1 MTQAGQLAG
10 TPGHASAPRAIV
22 VGGGISGLVAARE
35 LSLTGH
41 QVDVFEASPR
51 FGGAVASHQVAGLDL
66 DAGAESFAV
75 RSTAVADLATEL
87 GLGASLQSPNPAGSW
102 LYHAVDGA
110 KRGGP
115 RAMPMP
121 ATALLGI
128 PADPWAEDVKT
139 VIGAAGCV
147 RAATDLAMPVTRRQA
162 KEPISLGEL
171 VAARMGQAVLESLVT
186 PIVAGVH
193 SADPTT
199 LDVDTVAPGLRAA
212 MAEHHSLA
220 RGVAAL
226 RASAPAGSAVG
237 GLAGGMHRL
246 TGALL
251 AELDAAGARLHPG
264 TPVVSIARAEP
275 SHDPSEDGWDVTV
288 EGRETPESADR
299 LVIATPGPAAVDLLA
314 GLLPDAAA
322 LRPKTGHGIA
332 LVTLVVDQ
340 PELDAAPRGTGLLV
354 APGTPGIRAK
364 ALTHAT
370 AKWEWLADEAGPGTH
385 VLRLSYGRLSDA
397 PGTIPAD
404 DAVLRDIA
412 IADASALLG
421 VPVSAADVVG
431 WDVVRHD
438 AALPFA
444 TTGHR
449 DRVEAFR
456 TALAGHPGLE
466 VVGAWLAGTGLAS
479 VVADTRARTSITAS

>member
-1 MTQAGQLAG
+1 MTHAEQVVG
-10 TPGHASAPRAIV
+10 TSGHAPAPRAIV
-22 VGGGISGLVAARE
+22 VGGGIAGLVAARE

-41 QVDVFEASPR
+41 QVDVFETSAR
-51 FGGAVASHQVAGLDL
+51 FGGTVASHVVAGLSL

-87 GLGASLQSPNPAGSW
+87 GLGASIQAPNPAGSW

-110 KRGGP
+110 NRGGP

-121 ATALLGI
+121 ATGLLGI
-128 PADPWAEDVKT
+128 PADPWAEDVKA
-139 VIGAAGCV
+139 VIGTAACV

-171 VAARMGQAVLESLVT
+171 VQARMGQAVLDGLVT

-193 SADPTT
+193 SADPAT

-212 MAEHHSLA
+212 MAKHHSLA

-226 RASAPAGSAVG
+226 RASSPAGSAVG

-246 TGALL
+246 TEALL
-251 AELDAAGARLHPG
+251 AELKAVGAGLHPG
-264 TPVVSIARAEP
+264 SRVVSIARAVQ
-275 SHDPSEDGWDVTV
+275 SEGSAEGGWDVTV
-288 EGRETPESADR
+288 EGHDSPETADR
-299 LVIATPGPAAVDLLA
+299 LIIATPGPAAVDLLA
-314 GLLPDAAA
+314 ALLPDAAA

-332 LVTLVVDQ
+332 LATLVVDQ

-354 APGTPGIRAK
+354 APGTPGVRAK

-370 AKWEWLADEAGPGTH
+370 AKWAWLADEAGPGTH
-385 VLRLSYGRLSDA
+385 VLRLSYGRLSDGPDA
-397 PGTIPAD
+397 IPAD
-404 DAVLRDIA
+404 DAVLRDLA

-431 WDVVRHD
+431 WDVVRYD

-449 DRVEAFR
+449 DRVDAFR
-456 TALAGHPGLE
+456 TALAEHPGLD